1 MCSRPICYYS
11 LVVMSEATS
20 EHIPTGPSPSAPIR
34 SLPQRAQAALRG
46 EGTIVLVG
54 LMGVGKTTVGKALA
68 AELNV
73 PFRDA
78 DVQIEE
84 AAGKSINEIFAQHGE
99 QEFRRGERRV
109 ISRLLTDEPPHV
121 LATGGGAFIDAET
134 RALIKDR
141 AVSVWL
147 KADIDSLVKR
157 VSRKNTRPLLR
168 NGDPHEILTRLFN
181 ERSPFYAEADVHA
194 ESSNGA
200 VADTV
205 TRVLNGV
212 RAIAAQEG
220 LQA

>member
-1 MCSRPICYYS
+1 MCVHPICYYS
-11 LVVMSEATS
+11 FVVMSEATS
-20 EHIPTGPSPSAPIR
+20 EHISAGPGPRPPIV
-34 SLPQRAQAALRG
+34 SLAARAQAALRG
-46 EGTIVLVG
+46 EGMIVLVG

-78 DVQIEE
+78 DIHIEE
-84 AAGKSINEIFAQHGE
+84 AAGKTINEIFAQHGE

-109 ISRLLTDEPPHV
+109 IGRLLIDEPPHV
-121 LATGGGAFIDAET
+121 LATGGGAFTDSET
-134 RALIKDR
+134 RALIKER
-141 AVSVWL
+141 AISVWL

-168 NGDPHEILTRLFN
+168 NGDPHEILTRLHN

-205 TRVLNGV
+205 TRVLNGI
-212 RAIAAQEG
+212 RALAAQEG

>member
-1 MCSRPICYYS
+1 MRLIIYYS
-11 LVVMSEATS
+11 CFVMLEATS
-20 EHIPTGPSPSAPIR
+20 EHRSAGLAANPAIVP
-34 SLPQRAQAALRG
+34 LADRARAALRG
-46 EGTIVLVG
+46 EGMIVLVG

-78 DVQIEE
+78 DAQIEE
-84 AAGKSINEIFAQHGE
+84 AAGKTVNEIFAQHGE

-109 ISRLLTDEPPHV
+109 ISRLLIDEAPHV
-121 LATGGGAFIDAET
+121 LATGGGAFVDPET
-134 RALIKDR
+134 RALIKER

-168 NGDPHEILTRLFN
+168 NGDPHEILTRLHN
-181 ERSPFYAEADVHA
+181 ERAPFYAEADVHA

-205 TRVLNGV
+205 VRVLNGI
-212 RAIAAQEG
+212 RALAAQEG

>member
-1 MCSRPICYYS
+1 
-11 LVVMSEATS
+11 MSEAIS
-20 EHIPTGPSPSAPIR
+20 EHMPPESVPAAPVVP
-34 SLPQRAQAALRG
+34 LAQRAQSALRG
-46 EGTIVLVG
+46 ECTIVLVG

-78 DVQIEE
+78 DAQIEE

-109 ISRLLTDEPPHV
+109 ISRLLIDEAPHI
-121 LATGGGAFIDAET
+121 LATGGGAFMDPET

-205 TRVLNGV
+205 TRVLNGI
-212 RAIAAQEG
+212 RTIAAKEG

>member
-1 MCSRPICYYS
+1 
-11 LVVMSEATS
+11 MSEATS
-20 EHIPTGPSPSAPIR
+20 EHPPAGPGRRPPIL
-34 SLPQRAQAALRG
+34 SLTARAQAALRG

-68 AELNV
+68 AELNM

-78 DVQIEE
+78 DAQIEE
-84 AAGKSINEIFAQHGE
+84 AAGKSINEIFVQHGE

-109 ISRLLTDEPPHV
+109 IGRLLVDEPPHV
-121 LATGGGAFIDAET
+121 LATGGGAFADPET
-134 RALIKDR
+134 RALIKER
-141 AVSVWL
+141 AISVWL
-147 KADIDSLVKR
+147 KADIESLVKR

-168 NGDPHEILTRLFN
+168 NGDPHEILTRLHN
-181 ERSPFYAEADVHA
+181 ERAPFYAQADVHA

-205 TRVLNGV
+205 MRVLTGI
-212 RAIAAQEG
+212 RALSTQEG

>member
-1 MCSRPICYYS
+1 
-11 LVVMSEATS
+11 MSEATS
-20 EHIPTGPSPSAPIR
+20 EHMSAGPAPRAQIVPLPIR
-34 SLPQRAQAALRG
+34 AQSALRG

-109 ISRLLTDEPPHV
+109 ISRLLIDEPPHV
-121 LATGGGAFIDAET
+121 LATGGGAFVDAET

-147 KADIDSLVKR
+147 KADIESLVKR

-168 NGDPHEILTRLFN
+168 NGDPHEILTRLHN
-181 ERSPFYAEADVHA
+181 ERAPFYAEADVHA

-200 VADTV
+200 VGDTV
-205 TRVLNGV
+205 ARVLNGIRV
-212 RAIAAQEG
+212 LAAQEG

>member
-1 MCSRPICYYS
+1 MRLIIYYS
-11 LVVMSEATS
+11 CFVMPEATS
-20 EHIPTGPSPSAPIR
+20 EHRSAGLAANPAIVP
-34 SLPQRAQAALRG
+34 LADRARAALRG
-46 EGTIVLVG
+46 EGMIVLVG

-78 DVQIEE
+78 DAQIEE
-84 AAGKSINEIFAQHGE
+84 AAGKTVNEIFAQHGE

-109 ISRLLTDEPPHV
+109 ISRLLIDEAPHV
-121 LATGGGAFIDAET
+121 LATGGGAFVDPET
-134 RALIKDR
+134 RALIKER

-168 NGDPHEILTRLFN
+168 NGDPHEILTRLHN
-181 ERSPFYAEADVHA
+181 ERAPFYAEADVHA

-205 TRVLNGV
+205 VRVLNGI
-212 RAIAAQEG
+212 RALAAQEG

>member
-1 MCSRPICYYS
+1 MCVHPICYYS
-11 LVVMSEATS
+11 FVAMSEATS
-20 EHIPTGPSPSAPIR
+20 EHITAGSAP
-34 SLPQRAQAALRG
+34 STPVVPLQQRAKAALRG

-109 ISRLLTDEPPHV
+109 IGRLLTDEPPHV
-121 LATGGGAFIDAET
+121 LATGGGAFMDSET

-141 AVSVWL
+141 AISVWL
-147 KADIDSLVKR
+147 KADIESLVKR

-205 TRVLNGV
+205 TRVLNGI

>member
-1 MCSRPICYYS
+1 
-11 LVVMSEATS
+11 MSEATS
-20 EHIPTGPSPSAPIR
+20 EQRPSGLAAHPAVIP
-34 SLPQRAQAALRG
+34 LVDRARAALRG
-46 EGTIVLVG
+46 EGMIVLVG

-78 DVQIEE
+78 DAQIEE

-109 ISRLLTDEPPHV
+109 ISRLLIDEAPHV
-121 LATGGGAFIDAET
+121 LATGGGAFVDPET

-141 AVSVWL
+141 AISVWL

-168 NGDPHEILTRLFN
+168 NGDPHEILTRLHN
-181 ERSPFYAEADVHA
+181 ERAPFYAEADVHA

-205 TRVLNGV
+205 ARVLNGI
-212 RAIAAQEG
+212 RALASQEG

>member
-1 MCSRPICYYS
+1 
-11 LVVMSEATS
+11 MSEATS
-20 EHIPTGPSPSAPIR
+20 EHIPAGSAPAAP
-34 SLPQRAQAALRG
+34 SVPLAQRAQSALRG
-46 EGTIVLVG
+46 ESTIVLVG
-54 LMGVGKTTVGKALA
+54 LMGVGKTTIGKALA

-78 DVQIEE
+78 DVKIEE

-121 LATGGGAFIDAET
+121 LATGGGAFMDPQT

-141 AVSVWL
+141 AISVWL

-168 NGDPHEILTRLFN
+168 NGEAHEILTQLFN

-205 TRVLNGV
+205 TCVLSGI